1 MKIRTQLVFAF
12 LLLAIV
18 PLSGIVLYSYLS
30 SLAAVRG
37 AVEEESRALT
47 EEMDERLASVRQN
60 LDLRFANLTAVPFT
74 ALLAS
79 GEEGVEP
86 SEPVVDRLVRAM
98 GDVAPLV
105 ESLEF
110 VPAPAPPA
118 PPAPASGQTPATPRA
133 PAVAAVP
140 RVTPAPAAASAAFG
154 AELLPGIPGLDGD
167 ELHAVVIDVPRILA
181 EVGRRLPRG
190 QGPDEEAAIGLA
202 AEVLGAMADSLEA
215 EQGRLEVELERAE
228 REGRVLSGAEV
239 ARHGRALAEKAEAK
253 RRLAIE
259 LRQSIAAKRLL
270 NDDQLREIEWRRKEQ
285 RLLLGGEFRVPV
297 EEDGRVVGH
306 VKACVAS
313 QDVLREILEASVRD
327 DGEVP
332 FAIDG
337 EGTLHTLDDEESR
350 ALLEGLELRREPEE
364 PWRATGEGADDW
376 VVATS
381 EESST
386 GLTFGIARPIRQSLA
401 EVRRTAVRNF
411 GYGMGLIVFGLVG
424 LQPLSR
430 RMTRQLETVA
440 RGAERIA
447 QGDLQTRLP
456 VRSRS
461 EFGKLAEAFN
471 RMARDLS
478 THQERLLLEE
488 SRRQE
493 HELEEQLLRAEY
505 RRKSE
510 ELEEARR
517 FQLSLLPR
525 DLPEHPALELAVA
538 MTTATEVGGDFY
550 DFHVDGGA
558 EQGSAAGV
566 LTIAVGDATGHGARA
581 GTMVTV
587 IKSLFSAYSGSSGPG
602 RFLEESNR
610 AIKRMELGRM
620 AMALALA
627 RIEPLIE
634 EPMEPQGE
642 PGKGPR
648 VELGTDRPV
657 EAQEGTRG
665 AACVGCRMT
674 LASAGMPPALIHR
687 RATGRVEEVILS
699 GMPLGGLDP
708 AYGERE
714 LFLDP
719 GDTVL
724 LLSDGLPELPDEAGE
739 PLGYAAVR
747 ELFEEAAA
755 REPAELGELIGALES
770 AARRWAGTAAVADD
784 RTFVVVRVKP

>member
-1 MKIRTQLVFAF
+1 
-12 LLLAIV
+12 
-18 PLSGIVLYSYLS
+18 
-30 SLAAVRG
+30 
-37 AVEEESRALT
+37 
-47 EEMDERLASVRQN
+47 
-60 LDLRFANLTAVPFT
+60 
-74 ALLAS
+74 
-79 GEEGVEP
+79 
-86 SEPVVDRLVRAM
+86 
-98 GDVAPLV
+98 
-105 ESLEF
+105 
-110 VPAPAPPA
+110 
-118 PPAPASGQTPATPRA
+118 
-133 PAVAAVP
+133 
-140 RVTPAPAAASAAFG
+140 
-154 AELLPGIPGLDGD
+154 
-167 ELHAVVIDVPRILA
+167 
-181 EVGRRLPRG
+181 
-190 QGPDEEAAIGLA
+190 
-202 AEVLGAMADSLEA
+202 MADSLEA
-215 EQGRLEVELERAE
+215 EQGRLEAELERAE
-228 REGRVLSGAEV
+228 REGRVMSGAEV

-259 LRQSIAAKRLL
+259 LRRSIAAKRQLS
-270 NDDQLREIEWRRKEQ
+270 DDQLREIEWRRKEQ

-313 QDVLREILEASVRD
+313 KNVLREILEASVRD

-478 THQERLLLEE
+478 THQERLLQEE

-525 DLPEHPALELAVA
+525 ELPDHPAYEVAVA

-550 DFHVDGGA
+550 DFHLEPGADGG
-558 EQGSAAGV
+558 EGV
-566 LTIAVGDATGHGARA
+566 LTAAIGDATGHGARA

-587 IKSLFSAYSGSSGPG
+587 IKSLFSAAAGAGGPG

-627 RIEPLIE
+627 RFEPL
-634 EPMEPQGE
+634 
-642 PGKGPR
+642 
-648 VELGTDRPV
+648 
-657 EAQEGTRG
+657 AG
-665 AACVGCRMT
+665 AAAGGRWGTCRMT
-674 LASAGMPPALIHR
+674 VASAGMPPVLVHR
-687 RATGRVEEVILS
+687 RATGRVEEVALA

-708 AYGERE
+708 AYAERE
-714 LFLDP
+714 VLLAR

-724 LLSDGLPELPDEAGE
+724 LLSDGLPELPDEEGD
-739 PLGYAAVR
+739 PMGYAAVR
-747 ELFEEAAA
+747 SLFEEAAGRA
-755 REPAELGELIGALES
+755 PAELGDLIGELES
-770 AARRWAGTAAVADD
+770 AARSWAAETAPADD
-784 RTFVVVRVKP
+784 RTFVVVRVRQ